1 MKLAIK
7 IVLVAAGLA
16 TVPAAAAILGSATF
30 FSSRGS
36 TGPDTQR
43 IGMPVHPARGL
54 ATVTE
59 EGGRNVF
66 DTLSDAMIEFAQAM
80 GQPWDRPGAGAPGA
94 LPVQYGPPI
103 ADAPGLS
110 GPLGRFGFGR
120 PPGPLPSPRN
130 ACEERVNRLMAVT
143 AYLKSKMHLQAEQ
156 KIAWQKIE
164 QAAEPNV
171 EKIRDLCGQL
181 PSQTAQPP
189 NVLELVDLGAKHM
202 AARAE
207 LLHAVQAPLQAL
219 YETLTPDQRA
229 ILAIAPPAFPPMA
242 PVPPGSP
249 MMPPHTQSGP

>member
-7 IVLVAAGLA
+7 VVLVAAGLA

-54 ATVTE
+54 AAVTE

-80 GQPWDRPGAGAPGA
+80 GQPWDRPGAGAPGT
-94 LPVQYGPPI
+94 LPVQFGPPI

-110 GPLGRFGFGR
+110 GPFGRFGFGR
-120 PPGPLPSPRN
+120 PPGPLPSRN

-164 QAAEPNV
+164 QAAEPNL

-181 PSQTAQPP
+181 PSQPAPP
-189 NVLELVDLGAKHM
+189 PSVLELVDFGAKHM
-202 AARAE
+202 AACAE

-229 ILAIAPPAFPPMA
+229 ILAIAPPAFPPA
-242 PVPPGSP
+242 PPP